1 MAGRIWTFANWR
13 LTTAEI
19 LYRMPDYPGLL
30 QSFVWQ
36 EYDLAPGYP
45 QLEKFLDFW
54 TRSLDGPVHSVSV
67 SQARRGLYDHWR
79 MADAAFTLH

>member
-1 MAGRIWTFANWR
+1 MAGQIWTFANWR

-19 LYRMPDYPGLL
+19 LYHMPDYPGLL

-54 TRSLDGPVHSVSV
+54 SSSLDGAVHSVSV